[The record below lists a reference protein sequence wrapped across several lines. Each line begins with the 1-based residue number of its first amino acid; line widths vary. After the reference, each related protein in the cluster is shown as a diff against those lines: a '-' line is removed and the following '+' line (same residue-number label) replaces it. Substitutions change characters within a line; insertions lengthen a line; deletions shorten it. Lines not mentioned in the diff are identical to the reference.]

1 MKECSIEE
9 CEKPARS
16 RSWCVMH
23 YERWRA
29 HGDPEVVLQKKVTSG
44 YTLLERFYDNVLE
57 EEGCWVWK
65 GTVVD
70 RGYGHFYADSKAVR
84 AHRWSYQH
92 FVGPIPEGLVLDH
105 LCRNTL
111 CVNPSHL
118 EPVTSAENARRG
130 KCGVLRTHCA
140 QGHEMTEENTYL
152 TTPADGYT
160 RRACRECHRTWSRE
174 FQQAKR
180 KREKA

>member
-1 MKECSIEE
+1 MKKCSIEG
-9 CEKPARS
+9 CDKDSRARG
-16 RSWCVMH
+16 WCPMH
-23 YERWRA
+23 YMRWKT
-29 HGDPEVVLQKKVTSG
+29 HGDPEVVLMKKVGGG
-44 YTLLERFYDNVLE
+44 YTPLDRFWDAVVRQDD
-57 EEGCWVWK
+57 CWIWTASVS
-65 GTVVD
+65 TN
-70 RGYGHFYADSKAVR
+70 GYGSIYDGKPRR
-84 AHRWSYQH
+84 AHRWSYEH
-92 FVGPIPEGLVLDH
+92 FVEPIPEGLVLDH

-111 CVNPSHL
+111 CVNPEHL
-118 EPVTSAENARRG
+118 EPVTPAENVRRG

-180 KREKA
+180 KRETA